1 MSIDMILGSARNQ
14 TNSIKSLTT
23 KQIASYEEIERAL
36 TNFVTQT
43 HNLKG
48 VTYDSAKAYCSSVL
62 TPVIRGSILLDQAIA
77 RSNEQYINTYT
88 GEVHNDSLKQSEL
101 ERAIEETKSQIAFN
115 ERLLNEHFEQDAVDL
130 REVSNLQDKISSY
143 RKIQHDLEEKL
154 RKLLAFNAK
163 SPSFFQEIESLKNA
177 VDQGMAIANRSWSPT
192 SKSFSLP
199 SREEMGWTDIIEGKW
214 EEKDY
219 TQDDLNYKETLKVQ
233 YGFDDKAARIIVKLR
248 KNIYNNPKIRNDRK
262 DYVFARLLGGLSYS
276 NEDDSFIKKV
286 MWNTT
291 AGEGQENL
299 DDRDVVLTM
308 REQYKEYGKLTDEE
322 YEYLNYKVRIQHGNY
337 GDFDNV
343 KRKYGDSLSE
353 FKKNMET
360 ALGYKI
366 SDDEFK
372 DLWNK
377 QINSFKG
384 KTDFAHQYIIIA
396 THLYENPRV
405 PDLLGGHEYT
415 NNMSGWL
422 GDTTNIADVDPSIG
436 NDDYKADLDSVN
448 ITSIMKKD
456 NISFIEASN
465 KYYNNIENG
474 NYNRAEEFK
483 KNVDFDDVKR
493 KIYAQLGEK
502 IKDSEGRT
510 IKIPRDIK
518 YIKENYPQTYNFI
531 KSLENNQHNLKDYY
545 NDK

>member
-1 MSIDMILGSARNQ
+1 MSIDMILGSARSQ

-101 ERAIEETKSQIAFN
+101 ERSIEETKSQIAFN

-163 SPSFFQEIESLKNA
+163 SPSFFQEITALQNA
-177 VDQGMAIANRSWSPT
+177 VDQGIALANKSWSPT

-219 TQDDLNYKETLKVQ
+219 TQDDLNYKESLKVQ
-233 YGFDDKAARIIVKLR
+233 YGFDDKTSRIIVKLKR
-248 KNIYNNPKIRNDRK
+248 NIYNNPKIRNDRK
-262 DYVFARLLGGLSYS
+262 DQVFARLLGGLSYGK
-276 NEDDSFIKKV
+276 EDDSFIKKV

-299 DDRDVVLTM
+299 EDHDVILTM

-322 YEYLNYKVRIQHGNY
+322 FEYLNYKVRIQHGNY
-337 GDFDNV
+337 GYYDDIEKDDRPKFKETMEKTLGYKLTD
-343 KRKYGDSLSE
+343 GE
-353 FKKNMET
+353 FKKM
-360 ALGYKI
+360 
-366 SDDEFK
+366 
-372 DLWNK
+372 WNE
-377 QINSFKG
+377 QIDSFKG
-384 KTDFAHQYIIIA
+384 KTDFSHQYITIA
-396 THLYENPRV
+396 THLYGKSRI

-422 GDTTNIADVDPSIG
+422 GDTTNVADVNPSIG

-448 ITSIMKKD
+448 ITSIMKKN

-465 KYYNNIENG
+465 KYYKNLENG
-474 NYNRAEEFK
+474 TYNRAEEFK
-483 KNVDFDDVKR
+483 KNIDFDDVKR

-502 IKDSEGRT
+502 IKDSEGKT
-510 IKIPRDIK
+510 IKIPRDIN
-518 YIKENYPQTYNFI
+518 YIKKNYPQTYNFI
-531 KSLENNQHNLKDYY
+531 KSLENNQNNIKDYY
-545 NDK
+545 NEK

>member
-1 MSIDMILGSARNQ
+1 MSIDMILGSARSQ

-101 ERAIEETKSQIAFN
+101 ERAIEDTKSQIAFN

-177 VDQGMAIANRSWSPT
+177 VDQGMAIANKSWSPF
-192 SKSFSLP
+192 SKTFSIP
-199 SREEMGWTDIIEGKW
+199 KREDMGWTDIIEGKW

-219 TQDDLNYKETLKVQ
+219 SQDDLNYKESLKVQ
-233 YGFDDKAARIIVKLR
+233 YGFDDKTSRIIVKLKR
-248 KNIYNNPKIRNDRK
+248 NIYKDSRIKDDEK
-262 DYVFARLLGGLSYS
+262 DYVLTRLLGGLVYGHDE
-276 NEDDSFIKKV
+276 NDLLNKF
-286 MWNTT
+286 MWFHT
-291 AGEGQENL
+291 AGG
-299 DDRDVVLTM
+299 
-308 REQYKEYGKLTDEE
+308 GKLDLRDPTFGLSIKEQLKKYGDLTDSE
-322 YEYLNYKVRIQHGNY
+322 YNYLKYKVRIQQANY
-337 GDFDNV
+337 GNFAV
-343 KRKYGDSLSE
+343 IKEKYSNRLFE
-353 FKKNMET
+353 FKNNMET

-366 SDDEFK
+366 SDGEFEA
-372 DLWNK
+372 LWNK
-377 QINSFKG
+377 QIDAFKG
-384 KTDFAHQYIIIA
+384 KTDFSHQYITMA
-396 THLYENPRV
+396 THLYGRLRLADFKGGYEN
-405 PDLLGGHEYT
+405 T
-415 NNMSGWL
+415 NDMSGWL
-422 GDTTNIADVDPSIG
+422 GDTTNIAEVEPSIG

-456 NISFIEASN
+456 NIGFIEASN
-465 KYYNNIENG
+465 KYYNNLENG
-474 NYNRAEEFK
+474 TYNRAEEFK
-483 KNVDFDDVKR
+483 KNIPLNKVEDKIFEQLRVYYVDKDNRPVNKPSTIDDIQK
-493 KIYAQLGEK
+493 
-502 IKDSEGRT
+502 
-510 IKIPRDIK
+510 
-518 YIKENYPQTYNFI
+518 NYPQTYNFI
-531 KSLENNQHNLKDYY
+531 KSLENNKNDLKNY
-545 NDK
+545 NKE

>member
-1 MSIDMILGSARNQ
+1 MSIDMILGSARSQ

-36 TNFVTQT
+36 FNFVTQT
-43 HNLKG
+43 NNLKG

-163 SPSFFQEIESLKNA
+163 SPSIFQEIESLKNA
-177 VDQGMAIANRSWSPT
+177 VDQGIAIAQRSWSPF
-192 SKSFSLP
+192 SKTFSIP
-199 SREEMGWTDIIEGKW
+199 SREDMGWTDIIEGKW

-219 TQDDLNYKETLKVQ
+219 SQDDLNYKESLKVQ
-233 YGFDDKAARIIVKLR
+233 YGFDDKTSRIIVKLKR
-248 KNIYNNPKIRNDRK
+248 NIYNNPKIRNDRK
-262 DYVFARLLGGLSYS
+262 DQVFARLLGGLSYG
-276 NEDDSFIKKV
+276 NEDDPFIKKV
-286 MWNTT
+286 MWNAT

-299 DDRDVVLTM
+299 EDCDVILTM

-322 YEYLNYKVRIQHGNY
+322 YEYLKYKVRIQHDGY
-337 GDFDNV
+337 GYYNSIGE
-343 KRKYGDSLSE
+343 GDLARY
-353 FKKNMET
+353 KKSMET
-360 ALGYKI
+360 ALNRKI
-366 SDDEFK
+366 TENEFER
-372 DLWNK
+372 LWNE
-377 QINSFKG
+377 QIDSFKG
-384 KTDFAHQYIIIA
+384 KTDFSHQYITMA
-396 THLYENPRV
+396 THLYGQSRV
-405 PDLLGGHEYT
+405 PDLLGGHEHT

-422 GDTTNIADVDPSIG
+422 GDTTNVADINPSIG

-456 NISFIEASN
+456 NIGFIEASN
-465 KYYNNIENG
+465 KYYNNLENG

-483 KNVDFDDVKR
+483 KNIDFDDVKR

-502 IKDSEGRT
+502 VKDSEGKT
-510 IKIPRDIK
+510 IKIPRDIN

-531 KSLENNQHNLKDYY
+531 KSLENNQNNIKDYY
-545 NDK
+545 NEK

>member
-1 MSIDMILGSARNQ
+1 MSIDMILGSAQSQ

-88 GEVHNDSLKQSEL
+88 GEVHNDSLKQSDL

-115 ERLLNEHFEQDAVDL
+115 ERLLNEHFEQDTVDL

-163 SPSFFQEIESLKNA
+163 SPSFFQEITALQNA
-177 VDQGMAIANRSWSPT
+177 VDQGIALANKSWSPT

-219 TQDDLNYKETLKVQ
+219 TQDDLNYKESLKVQ
-233 YGFDDKAARIIVKLR
+233 YGFDDKTSRIIVKLKR
-248 KNIYNNPKIRNDRK
+248 NIYNNPKIRNDRK
-262 DYVFARLLGGLSYS
+262 DQVFASLLGGLSYGK
-276 NEDDSFIKKV
+276 EDDSFIKKV

-299 DDRDVVLTM
+299 EDHDVILTM

-322 YEYLNYKVRIQHGNY
+322 FEYLNYKVRIQHGNY
-337 GDFDNV
+337 GYYDDIEKDDRPKFKETMEKTLGYKLTD
-343 KRKYGDSLSE
+343 GE
-353 FKKNMET
+353 FKKM
-360 ALGYKI
+360 
-366 SDDEFK
+366 
-372 DLWNK
+372 WNE
-377 QINSFKG
+377 QIDSFKG
-384 KTDFAHQYIIIA
+384 KTDFSHQYITIA
-396 THLYENPRV
+396 THLYGKSRI

-422 GDTTNIADVDPSIG
+422 GDTTNVADVNPSIG

-448 ITSIMKKD
+448 ITSIMKKN

-465 KYYNNIENG
+465 KYYKNLENG
-474 NYNRAEEFK
+474 TYNRAEEFK
-483 KNVDFDDVKR
+483 KNIDFDDVKR

-502 IKDSEGRT
+502 IKDSEGKT
-510 IKIPRDIK
+510 IKIPRDIN
-518 YIKENYPQTYNFI
+518 YIKKNYPQTYNFI
-531 KSLENNQHNLKDYY
+531 KSLENNQNNIKDYY
-545 NDK
+545 NEK

>member
-1 MSIDMILGSARNQ
+1 MSIDMILGSARSQ

-43 HNLKG
+43 NNLKG

-88 GEVHNDSLKQSEL
+88 GEVHNDSLKQSDL
-101 ERAIEETKSQIAFN
+101 ERAIEDTKSQIAFN
-115 ERLLNEHFEQDAVDL
+115 ERLLNEHFEQDTVDL

-177 VDQGMAIANRSWSPT
+177 VDQGMAIAQHSWSPF
-192 SKSFSLP
+192 SKTFSIP
-199 SREEMGWTDIIEGKW
+199 KREDMGWTDIIEGKW

-219 TQDDLNYKETLKVQ
+219 SQDDLNYKESLKVQ
-233 YGFDDKAARIIVKLR
+233 YGFDDKTSRIIVKLKR
-248 KNIYNNPKIRNDRK
+248 NIYNNHKIRNDRK
-262 DYVFARLLGGLSYS
+262 DQVFARLLGGLSYS

-322 YEYLNYKVRIQHGNY
+322 FEYLNYKVRIQHGNY
-337 GDFDNV
+337 GYYDDIEKDDRPKFKETMEKTLGYKLTDE
-343 KRKYGDSLSE
+343 E
-353 FKKNMET
+353 FKKM
-360 ALGYKI
+360 
-366 SDDEFK
+366 
-372 DLWNK
+372 WNE
-377 QINSFKG
+377 QIDSFKG
-384 KTDFAHQYIIIA
+384 KTDFSHQYITIA
-396 THLYENPRV
+396 THLYGKSRI

-422 GDTTNIADVDPSIG
+422 GDTTNVADVNPSIG

-448 ITSIMKKD
+448 ITSIMKKN

-465 KYYNNIENG
+465 KYYKNLENG
-474 NYNRAEEFK
+474 TYNRAEEFK
-483 KNVDFDDVKR
+483 KNIDFDDVKR

-502 IKDSEGRT
+502 IKDSEGKT
-510 IKIPRDIK
+510 IKIPRDIN
-518 YIKENYPQTYNFI
+518 YIKKNYPQTYNFI
-531 KSLENNQHNLKDYY
+531 KSLENNQNNIKDYY
-545 NDK
+545 NEK

>member
-1 MSIDMILGSARNQ
+1 MSIDMILGSAQSQ
-14 TNSIKSLTT
+14 TNSIKSLTK

-88 GEVHNDSLKQSEL
+88 GEVHNDSLKQSDL

-115 ERLLNEHFEQDAVDL
+115 ERLLNEHFEQDTVDL

-163 SPSFFQEIESLKNA
+163 SPSFFQEITALQNA
-177 VDQGMAIANRSWSPT
+177 VDQGIALANKSWSPT

-219 TQDDLNYKETLKVQ
+219 TQDDLNYKESLKVQ
-233 YGFDDKAARIIVKLR
+233 YGFDDKTSRIIVKLKR
-248 KNIYNNPKIRNDRK
+248 NIYNNPKIRNDRK
-262 DYVFARLLGGLSYS
+262 DQVFARLLGGLSYGK
-276 NEDDSFIKKV
+276 EDDSFIKKV

-299 DDRDVVLTM
+299 EDHDVILTM

-322 YEYLNYKVRIQHGNY
+322 FEYLNYKVRIQHGNY
-337 GDFDNV
+337 GYYDDIEKDDRPKFKETMEKTLGYKLTD
-343 KRKYGDSLSE
+343 GE
-353 FKKNMET
+353 FKKM
-360 ALGYKI
+360 
-366 SDDEFK
+366 
-372 DLWNK
+372 WNE
-377 QINSFKG
+377 QIDSFKG
-384 KTDFAHQYIIIA
+384 KTDFSHQYITIA
-396 THLYENPRV
+396 THLYGKSRI

-422 GDTTNIADVDPSIG
+422 GDTTNVADVNPSIG

-448 ITSIMKKD
+448 ITSIMKKN

-465 KYYNNIENG
+465 KYYKNLENG
-474 NYNRAEEFK
+474 TYNRAEEFK
-483 KNVDFDDVKR
+483 KNIDFDDVKR

-502 IKDSEGRT
+502 IKDSEGKT
-510 IKIPRDIK
+510 IKIPRDIN
-518 YIKENYPQTYNFI
+518 YIKKNYPQTYNFI
-531 KSLENNQHNLKDYY
+531 KSLENNQNNIKDYY
-545 NDK
+545 NEK

>member
-101 ERAIEETKSQIAFN
+101 ERLIEETKSQIAFN

-163 SPSFFQEIESLKNA
+163 SPSFFQEIEALKNA
-177 VDQGMAIANRSWSPT
+177 VDQGMAIAQRSWSPF
-192 SKSFSLP
+192 SKTFSIP
-199 SREEMGWTDIIEGKW
+199 KREDMGWTDIIEGKW

-219 TQDDLNYKETLKVQ
+219 SQDDLNYKESLKVQ

-248 KNIYNNPKIRNDRK
+248 RNIYKDSRIKDDEK
-262 DYVFARLLGGLSYS
+262 DYVLTRLLGGLYYDLNPNLKGWFEKS
-276 NEDDSFIKKV
+276 
-286 MWNTT
+286 MWQGT
-291 AGEGQENL
+291 AGIGKNFGDNL
-299 DDRDVVLTM
+299 IDIETQLKNYLNLTN
-308 REQYKEYGKLTDEE
+308 EE
-322 YEYLNYKVRIQHGNY
+322 YEYLKYKVRIQHENY
-337 GDFDNV
+337 GYFNSID
-343 KRKYGDSLSE
+343 
-353 FKKNMET
+353 KNRLPGYIKSMET
-360 ALGYKI
+360 ALNRKI
-366 SDDEFK
+366 TEDEFEK
-372 DLWNK
+372 LWNE
-377 QINSFKG
+377 QIDSFKD
-384 KTDFAHQYIIIA
+384 KTDFAHQYITMA
-396 THLYENPRV
+396 THLYGKLRV
-405 PDLLGGHEYT
+405 PDILGGHEHT

-422 GDTTNIADVDPSIG
+422 GDTTNVADVRPSIG
-436 NDDYKADLDSVN
+436 NEDYKADLDSVN
-448 ITSIMKKD
+448 ITSLMKRD
-456 NISFIEASN
+456 NISFVEASN
-465 KYYNNIENG
+465 KYYKNLENG
-474 NYNRAEEFK
+474 TYNRAEEFK
-483 KNVDFDDVKR
+483 KNKEFEKVK
-493 KIYAQLGEK
+493 KDIYEQL
-502 IKDSEGRT
+502 T
-510 IKIPRDIK
+510 IKRTDARGITIEISSNIN
-518 YIKENYPQTYNFI
+518 YIKENVPQTYNFV
-531 KSLENNQHNLKDYY
+531 KSLENNQNDLKNYVDM
-545 NDK
+545 K

>member
-36 TNFVTQT
+36 FNFVTQT
-43 HNLKG
+43 NNLKG

-88 GEVHNDSLKQSEL
+88 GEVHNDSLKQSDL

-115 ERLLNEHFEQDAVDL
+115 ERLLNEHFEQDTVDL

>member
-1 MSIDMILGSARNQ
+1 MSIDMILGSARSQ

-101 ERAIEETKSQIAFN
+101 ERAIEDTKSQIAFN

-177 VDQGMAIANRSWSPT
+177 VDQGMAIANKSWSPF
-192 SKSFSLP
+192 SKTFSIP
-199 SREEMGWTDIIEGKW
+199 KREDMGWTDIIEGKW

-219 TQDDLNYKETLKVQ
+219 SQDDLDYKESLKVQ
-233 YGFDDKAARIIVKLR
+233 YGFDDKTSRIIVKLKR
-248 KNIYNNPKIRNDRK
+248 NIYKDSRIKDDEK
-262 DYVFARLLGGLSYS
+262 DYVLTRLLGGLSYDLNPS
-276 NEDDSFIKKV
+276 IDGWFEKF
-286 MWNTT
+286 MWQGT
-291 AGEGQENL
+291 AGIGKNFGDNL
-299 DDRDVVLTM
+299 IDIETQLKGYLNLTN
-308 REQYKEYGKLTDEE
+308 EE
-322 YEYLNYKVRIQHGNY
+322 YEYLKYKVRIQHGNHSS
-337 GDFDNV
+337 FDKTFSNE
-343 KRKYGDSLSE
+343 YDS
-353 FKKNMET
+353 KIITYKQNMEK

-366 SDDEFK
+366 TNEEFK
-372 DLWNK
+372 KLWNE
-377 QINSFKG
+377 QIDSFKG
-384 KTDFAHQYIIIA
+384 KTDFAHQYITMA
-396 THLYENPRV
+396 THLFGKPRI
-405 PDLLGGHEYT
+405 PDLLGGHNNT
-415 NNMSGWL
+415 NDMSGWY
-422 GDTTNIADVDPSIG
+422 GDVTDAAFAKPSMG

-448 ITSIMKKD
+448 ITSFMKKD
-456 NISFIEASN
+456 NISLIEASN
-465 KYYNNIENG
+465 KYYKNLENG
-474 NYNRAEEFK
+474 TYNRAIEFK
-483 KNVDFDDVKR
+483 KNKGDDTIKN
-493 KIYAQLGEK
+493 KIYSYYIVKSRYDKQGWNLNKVEF
-502 IKDSEGRT
+502 IKKKSS
-510 IKIPRDIK
+510 
-518 YIKENYPQTYNFI
+518 YAYNFV
-531 KSLENNQHNLKDYY
+531 KSLENNKNELQDYY
-545 NDK
+545 SKE

>member
-1 MSIDMILGSARNQ
+1 MSIDMILGSARSQ

-88 GEVHNDSLKQSEL
+88 GEVHNDSLKQSDL

-115 ERLLNEHFEQDAVDL
+115 ERLLNEHFEQDTVDL

-163 SPSFFQEIESLKNA
+163 SPSFFQEITALQNA
-177 VDQGMAIANRSWSPT
+177 VDQGMAIAQRSWSPF
-192 SKSFSLP
+192 SKTFSIP
-199 SREEMGWTDIIEGKW
+199 KREDMGWTDIIEGKW

-219 TQDDLNYKETLKVQ
+219 SQDDLNYKESLKVQ
-233 YGFDDKAARIIVKLR
+233 YGFDDKTSRIIVKLR
-248 KNIYNNPKIRNDRK
+248 RNIYNNPKIKDGRK
-262 DYVFARLLGGLSYS
+262 DYVFARLLGGLSYG
-276 NEDDSFIKKV
+276 NEDDPFIKRV

-299 DDRDVVLTM
+299 EDHDVILTM

-322 YEYLNYKVRIQHGNY
+322 FEYLKYKVRIQHENY
-337 GDFDNV
+337 GYYN
-343 KRKYGDSLSE
+343 SIE
-353 FKKNMET
+353 KKNLPEYKKSMET
-360 ALGYKI
+360 ALNRKLTE
-366 SDDEFK
+366 DEFK
-372 DLWNK
+372 RLWNE
-377 QINSFKG
+377 QIDSFKG
-384 KTDFAHQYIIIA
+384 KTDFAHQYITTA
-396 THLYENPRV
+396 THLYGESRV
-405 PDLLGGHEYT
+405 PDILGGHEYT

-422 GDTTNIADVDPSIG
+422 GDTTNVADVNPSMG

-465 KYYNNIENG
+465 KYYKNIENG

-483 KNVDFDDVKR
+483 KNIDLNEVKN
-493 KIYAQLGEK
+493 KIFNQLVMTKKDGEILAK
-502 IKDSEGRT
+502 PSNIE
-510 IKIPRDIK
+510 
-518 YIKENYPQTYNFI
+518 YIKKNYPQTYNFI
-531 KSLENNQHNLKDYY
+531 KSVENNKNDLHNYHSER
-545 NDK
+545 

>member
-1 MSIDMILGSARNQ
+1 MSIDMILGSAQSQ

-88 GEVHNDSLKQSEL
+88 GEVHNDSLKQSDL

-115 ERLLNEHFEQDAVDL
+115 ERLLNEHFEQDTVDL

-163 SPSFFQEIESLKNA
+163 SPSFFQEITALQNA
-177 VDQGMAIANRSWSPT
+177 VDQGIALANKSWSPT

-219 TQDDLNYKETLKVQ
+219 TQDDLNYKESLKVQ
-233 YGFDDKAARIIVKLR
+233 YGFDDKTSRIIVKLKR
-248 KNIYNNPKIRNDRK
+248 NIYNNPKIRNDRK
-262 DYVFARLLGGLSYS
+262 DQVFARLLGGLSYGK
-276 NEDDSFIKKV
+276 EDDSFIKKV

-299 DDRDVVLTM
+299 EDHDVILTM

-322 YEYLNYKVRIQHGNY
+322 FEYLNYKVRIQHGNY
-337 GDFDNV
+337 GYYDDIEKDDRPKFKETMEKTLGYKLTD
-343 KRKYGDSLSE
+343 GE
-353 FKKNMET
+353 FKKM
-360 ALGYKI
+360 
-366 SDDEFK
+366 
-372 DLWNK
+372 WNE
-377 QINSFKG
+377 QIDSFKG
-384 KTDFAHQYIIIA
+384 KTDFSHQYITIA
-396 THLYENPRV
+396 THLYGKSRI

-422 GDTTNIADVDPSIG
+422 GDTTNVADVNPSIG

-448 ITSIMKKD
+448 ITSIMKKN

-465 KYYNNIENG
+465 KYYKNLENG
-474 NYNRAEEFK
+474 TYNRAEEFK
-483 KNVDFDDVKR
+483 KNIDFDDVKR

-502 IKDSEGRT
+502 IKDSEGKT
-510 IKIPRDIK
+510 IKIPRDIN
-518 YIKENYPQTYNFI
+518 YIKKNYPQTYNFI
-531 KSLENNQHNLKDYY
+531 KSLENNQNNIKDYY
-545 NDK
+545 NEK

>member
-1 MSIDMILGSARNQ
+1 MSIDMILGSARSQ
-14 TNSIKSLTT
+14 TDSIKSLTT

-43 HNLKG
+43 NNLKG

-101 ERAIEETKSQIAFN
+101 ERAIEDTKSQIAFN
-115 ERLLNEHFEQDAVDL
+115 ERLINEHFEQDKVDL

-163 SPSFFQEIESLKNA
+163 SPSFFQEIESLKSA
-177 VDQGMAIANRSWSPT
+177 VDQGITLAEKSWSPT
-192 SKSFSLP
+192 SKSFTLP

-219 TQDDLNYKETLKVQ
+219 SQDDLKYKESLKVQ
-233 YGFDDKAARIIVKLR
+233 YGFDDKTSRIIVKLR
-248 KNIYNNPKIRNDRK
+248 RNIYNNPKIRNDRK
-262 DYVFARLLGGLSYS
+262 DYVFARLLGGLSYG
-276 NEDDSFIKKV
+276 NEDDPFIKKV

-299 DDRDVVLTM
+299 EDRDVILTM

-322 YEYLNYKVRIQHGNY
+322 FEYLKYKVRIQHENY
-337 GDFDNV
+337 GYYN
-343 KRKYGDSLSE
+343 SIE
-353 FKKNMET
+353 KKNLPEYKKSMET
-360 ALGYKI
+360 ALNRKLTE
-366 SDDEFK
+366 DEFK
-372 DLWNK
+372 RLWNE
-377 QINSFKG
+377 QIDSFKG
-384 KTDFAHQYIIIA
+384 KTDFAHQYITTA
-396 THLYENPRV
+396 THLYGKSRV
-405 PDLLGGHEYT
+405 PDILGGHEYT

-422 GDTTNIADVDPSIG
+422 GDTTNVADVNPSMG

-456 NISFIEASN
+456 NISFIEANN
-465 KYYNNIENG
+465 KYYKNIENG
-474 NYNRAEEFK
+474 IYNRAEEFK
-483 KNVDFDDVKR
+483 KNIDLNEVKN
-493 KIYAQLGEK
+493 KIFNQLVMTKKDGEILAK
-502 IKDSEGRT
+502 PSNIE
-510 IKIPRDIK
+510 
-518 YIKENYPQTYNFI
+518 YIKKNYPQTYNFI
-531 KSLENNQHNLKDYY
+531 KSVENNKNDLHNYHSER
-545 NDK
+545 

>member
-1 MSIDMILGSARNQ
+1 MSIDMILGSAQSQ

-88 GEVHNDSLKQSEL
+88 GEVHNDSLKQSDL

-115 ERLLNEHFEQDAVDL
+115 ERLLNEHFEQDTVDL

-163 SPSFFQEIESLKNA
+163 SPSFFQEITALQNA
-177 VDQGMAIANRSWSPT
+177 VDQGIALANKSWSPT

-219 TQDDLNYKETLKVQ
+219 TQDDLNYKESLKVQ
-233 YGFDDKAARIIVKLR
+233 YGFDDKAARIIVKLKR
-248 KNIYNNPKIRNDRK
+248 NIYKDSRIKDDEK
-262 DYVFARLLGGLSYS
+262 DYVLTRLLGGLSYDLNPNLKGWFEKS
-276 NEDDSFIKKV
+276 
-286 MWNTT
+286 MWQGT
-291 AGEGQENL
+291 AGIGKNFGDNL
-299 DDRDVVLTM
+299 IDIETQLKVYLNLTN
-308 REQYKEYGKLTDEE
+308 EE
-322 YEYLNYKVRIQHGNY
+322 YEYLKYKVRIQHENY
-337 GDFDNV
+337 GYFNSID
-343 KRKYGDSLSE
+343 
-353 FKKNMET
+353 KNRLPGYIKSMET
-360 ALGYKI
+360 ALNRKI
-366 SDDEFK
+366 TEDEFEK
-372 DLWNK
+372 LWNE
-377 QINSFKG
+377 QIDSFKD
-384 KTDFAHQYIIIA
+384 KTDFAHQYITMA
-396 THLYENPRV
+396 THLYRKPRF
-405 PDLLGGHEYT
+405 PDLLGGHKKT
-415 NNMSGWL
+415 NNMSGWF
-422 GDTTNIADVDPSIG
+422 GDTTNVADVNPSIG

-448 ITSIMKKD
+448 ITSLMKRN

-465 KYYNNIENG
+465 KYYKKLENDTF
-474 NYNRAEEFK
+474 NRAEEFK
-483 KNVDFDDVKR
+483 KNIDFNEVKN
-493 KIYAQLGEK
+493 KIFNQLVLTKKDGEILAK
-502 IKDSEGRT
+502 PSNIE
-510 IKIPRDIK
+510 
-518 YIKENYPQTYNFI
+518 YIKKNYPQTYNFI
-531 KSLENNQHNLKDYY
+531 KSLENNKNDLHNYHSER
-545 NDK
+545 

>member
-1 MSIDMILGSARNQ
+1 MSIDMILGSAQSQ

-88 GEVHNDSLKQSEL
+88 GEVHNDSLKQSDL

-163 SPSFFQEIESLKNA
+163 SPSFFQEITALQNA
-177 VDQGMAIANRSWSPT
+177 VDQGIALANKSWSPT

-219 TQDDLNYKETLKVQ
+219 TQDDLNYKESLKVQ
-233 YGFDDKAARIIVKLR
+233 YGFDDKTSRIIVKLKR
-248 KNIYNNPKIRNDRK
+248 NIYNNPKIRNDRK
-262 DYVFARLLGGLSYS
+262 DQVFARLLGGLSYGK
-276 NEDDSFIKKV
+276 EDDSFIKKV

-299 DDRDVVLTM
+299 EDHDVILTM

-322 YEYLNYKVRIQHGNY
+322 FEYLNYKVRIQHGNY
-337 GDFDNV
+337 GYYDDIEKDDRPKFKETMEKTLGYKLTD
-343 KRKYGDSLSE
+343 GE
-353 FKKNMET
+353 FKKM
-360 ALGYKI
+360 
-366 SDDEFK
+366 
-372 DLWNK
+372 WNE
-377 QINSFKG
+377 QIDSFKG
-384 KTDFAHQYIIIA
+384 KTDFSHQYITIA
-396 THLYENPRV
+396 THLYGKSRI

-422 GDTTNIADVDPSIG
+422 GDTTNVADVNPSIG

-448 ITSIMKKD
+448 ITSIMKKN

-465 KYYNNIENG
+465 KYYKNLENG
-474 NYNRAEEFK
+474 TYNRAEEFK
-483 KNVDFDDVKR
+483 KNIDFDDVKR

-502 IKDSEGRT
+502 IKDSEGKT
-510 IKIPRDIK
+510 IKIPRDIN
-518 YIKENYPQTYNFI
+518 YIKKNYPQTYNFI
-531 KSLENNQHNLKDYY
+531 KSLENNQNNIKDYY
-545 NDK
+545 NEK

>member
-1 MSIDMILGSARNQ
+1 MSIDMILGSAQSQ

-88 GEVHNDSLKQSEL
+88 GEVHNDSLKQSDL

-115 ERLLNEHFEQDAVDL
+115 ERLLNEHFEQDTVDL

-163 SPSFFQEIESLKNA
+163 SPSFFQEITALQNA
-177 VDQGMAIANRSWSPT
+177 VDQGIALANKSWSPT

-219 TQDDLNYKETLKVQ
+219 SQDDLNYKESLKVQ
-233 YGFDDKAARIIVKLR
+233 YGFDDKTSRIIVKLKR
-248 KNIYNNPKIRNDRK
+248 NIYNNPKIRNDRK
-262 DYVFARLLGGLSYS
+262 DQVFARLLGGLSYGK
-276 NEDDSFIKKV
+276 EDDSFIKKV

-299 DDRDVVLTM
+299 EDHDVILTM

-322 YEYLNYKVRIQHGNY
+322 FEYLNYKVRIQHGNY
-337 GDFDNV
+337 GYYDDIEKDDRPKFKETMEKTLGYKLTD
-343 KRKYGDSLSE
+343 GE
-353 FKKNMET
+353 FKKM
-360 ALGYKI
+360 
-366 SDDEFK
+366 
-372 DLWNK
+372 WNE
-377 QINSFKG
+377 QIDSFKG
-384 KTDFAHQYIIIA
+384 KTDFSHQYITIA
-396 THLYENPRV
+396 THLYGKSRI

-422 GDTTNIADVDPSIG
+422 GDTTNVADVNPSIG

-465 KYYNNIENG
+465 KYYNNLENG
-474 NYNRAEEFK
+474 TYNRAEEFK
-483 KNVDFDDVKR
+483 KNIDFDDVKR

-502 IKDSEGRT
+502 VKDSEGKT
-510 IKIPRDIK
+510 IKIPRDIN

-531 KSLENNQHNLKDYY
+531 KSLENNQNNIKDYY
-545 NDK
+545 NEK